1 MISLKNIRLTEAS
14 GSEENFATDI
24 KDKTK
29 KFS

>member
-14 GSEENFATDI
+14 GSEENFATDF

-29 KFS
+29 KV